1 MDTEFVFLSGKRE
14 MQQASTSRTVPH
26 FLRSRGGGLYPLE
39 GLAVLF
45 FSCQFS
51 KQPQLAQATQQ
62 SGLVSLKL
70 SAHDLLSEMQD
81 ATRERRGRR
90 KPGAEYN
97 LYGVRE

>member
-70 SAHDLLSEMQD
+70 SAHESVGGEESQVLSIIYMES
-81 ATRERRGRR
+81 ES
-90 KPGAEYN
+90 N
-97 LYGVRE
+97 